1 MKEKISE
8 TTAEEVTTP
17 ETPMENDELKEAIEA
32 QLSKIR
38 RQSMLLG
45 SQVILKTVL
54 DKIVVAMNKP
64 GKRTLNDYRRLVK
77 DLESFCKTGLSRKVN
92 ADGET
97 ESVEETVDDNNT
109 KLMEEADESNIN
121 KSNAESSSSN

>member
-1 MKEKISE
+1 MDEKINE
-8 TTAEEVTTP
+8 TTTEEVTTP
-17 ETPMENDELKEAIEA
+17 EAPIMENDELKEAIEA

-54 DKIVVAMNKP
+54 DKIVMAMNKP
-64 GKRTLNDYRRLVK
+64 GKRSLNDYKRLVK
-77 DLESFCKTGLSRKVN
+77 DLENFCKTGLSRKVT

-97 ESVEETVDDNNT
+97 EPIEESVESNNT
-109 KLMEEADESNIN
+109 KLMENADGSNQ
-121 KSNAESSSSN
+121 

>member
-1 MKEKISE
+1 MEEKINE

-17 ETPMENDELKEAIEA
+17 EAPMENDELKEAIEA

-54 DKIVVAMNKP
+54 DKIVAAMNKP

-97 ESVEETVDDNNT
+97 ESVEETVDDDNT

-121 KSNAESSSSN
+121 ESNAESSSSN

>member
-1 MKEKISE
+1 MTIMDEKINE
-8 TTAEEVTTP
+8 TTTEEVTTP

-38 RQSMLLG
+38 RQSMLLD

-92 ADGET
+92 TDGET
-97 ESVEETVDDNNT
+97 EPVEEDTPAEETVQD
-109 KLMEEADESNIN
+109 
-121 KSNAESSSSN
+121 